1 MNDLIDDQTN
11 DEVVDA
17 EIVETENIEDI
28 AAAKVLTLEQ
38 TIKTYYLSLEMKRE
52 EVKKQKDMVKDAF
65 MNDQT
70 LYEKEEKLKE
80 AKNEIAKKKDTI
92 SQTSS
97 VISAKSQIKNLSD
110 EIKTIQE
117 NLSKFLIDYH
127 DLSKMTQIEVKQGE
141 LYEIVQQA
149 KLVKK
154 NSKYKP

>member
-1 MNDLIDDQTN
+1 
-11 DEVVDA
+11 
-17 EIVETENIEDI
+17 
-28 AAAKVLTLEQ
+28 
-38 TIKTYYLSLEMKRE
+38 
-52 EVKKQKDMVKDAF
+52 MVKDAF